1 MALDFNSLYQ
11 NTLGRAP
18 DAGGLAYWQGLAGGG
33 MSDEDLKKAFY
44 QSAVDEVQG
53 DTTGISAATDAW
65 DTKRMAEQMAQYNDV
80 LAPKFGDSEKWNYW
94 DQAGSKSAPLSER
107 FGAMGD
113 FGDKLNANTDP
124 FAAFGRGKAPTVTS
138 TPALPESTGFNPSS
152 TKFSDPFKYD
162 QKNPYLADMSKAITG
177 DITSNLTRNIMPQ
190 IASGAQQVG
199 GFGGSRQG
207 VVEANALN
215 DANKQAANALT
226 GMYYGDYNNAMGRQL
241 QKYGMDQGY
250 NLGMGNLQLG
260 NRNTDLNQM
269 QVGANLF
276 QQGNTGF
283 LNQGQGTYNLGLT
296 AQQAPWQAYNNFNQG
311 AQPYTGTG
319 STTSTQ
325 GGSGAAGF
333 LGGAVGAS
341 QLYNIFK

>member
-1 MALDFNSLYQ
+1 MAQLGTPAQAGVFTDTEQALGAFWGEKMAWQDNV
-11 NTLGRAP
+11 NTWLTLNPNAQAA
-18 DAGGLAYWQGLAGGG
+18 DMNAAAQANGGG
-33 MSDEDLKKAFY
+33 YDPSTGVFSFSGQNYNPTEAARNKAYIAGLPGGVSSMFPN
-44 QSAVDEVQG
+44 
-53 DTTGISAATDAW
+53 AATQP
-65 DTKRMAEQMAQYNDV
+65 E
-80 LAPKFGDSEKWNYW
+80 
-94 DQAGSKSAPLSER
+94 PLTGGGGFS
-107 FGAMGD
+107 
-113 FGDKLNANTDP
+113 
-124 FAAFGRGKAPTVTS
+124 PTAKMS
-138 TPALPESTGFNPSS
+138 N
-152 TKFSDPFKYD
+152 PFKYD

-190 IASGAQQVG
+190 ISSGAQQVG

-283 LNQGQGTYNLGLT
+283 LNQGQGNYNLGLT

-319 STTSTQ
+319 STTQTQ
-325 GGSGAAGF
+325 NGSAGAGF
-333 LGGAVGAS
+333 LGGALGAS
-341 QLYNIFK
+341 QMYNIFK

>member
-1 MALDFNSLYQ
+1 MAYSPQEIRDYIAAQ
-11 NTLGRAP
+11 EAKGGYG
-18 DAGGLAYWQGLAGGG
+18 DAQ
-33 MSDEDLKKAFY
+33 
-44 QSAVDEVQG
+44 
-53 DTTGISAATDAW
+53 IAADM
-65 DTKRMAEQMAQYNDV
+65 D
-80 LAPKFGDSEKWNYW
+80 KFGVNPAQVA
-94 DQAGSKSAPLSER
+94 QAYGYGAGHVQKRYDAANPTGEFASKPQ
-107 FGAMGD
+107 
-113 FGDKLNANTDP
+113 
-124 FAAFGRGKAPTVTS
+124 
-138 TPALPESTGFNPSS
+138 FNPMA
-152 TKFSDPFKYD
+152 TQFGDPFKYD

-190 IASGAQQVG
+190 IASGAQLVG

-319 STTSTQ
+319 STTATQ

-341 QLYNIFK
+341 QMYNIFK